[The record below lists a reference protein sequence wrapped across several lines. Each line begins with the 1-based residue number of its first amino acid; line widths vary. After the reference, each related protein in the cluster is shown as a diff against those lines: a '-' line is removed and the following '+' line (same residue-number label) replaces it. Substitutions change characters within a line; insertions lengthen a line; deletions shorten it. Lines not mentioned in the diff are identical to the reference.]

1 MSYPPLSPQGLVWA
15 AVWGVVLSC
24 CIWRPQISLSD
35 RPPAVTD
42 KTFGMQTVDHRVLAM
57 CHTWRVVVTMYP
69 KDWTSSKLSVTLV
82 EPFTFAAAPSY
93 GKTNSAD
100 WHLASGSYWHIH
112 HRWQYRNHL
121 WSSFFVPPPP
131 IYLLRSPLSLALV
144 SLYEAWKGHGASWA
158 GDQATISAFIVRLS
172 CLNSFIKADVQLVS
186 FCLFLSTP
194 RGSNLCSRFLRSG
207 KKRCMRKDISSH
219 LSLSVNQL
227 VTR

>member
-1 MSYPPLSPQGLVWA
+1 MSYPPLSPQGIVWA

-131 IYLLRSPLSLALV
+131 HILAQISTLISSGVTLWGMKRARSFLSWRSGHHFRFHSSFVLFKQ
-144 SLYEAWKGHGASWA
+144 LYQSRRAA
-158 GDQATISAFIVRLS
+158 G
-172 CLNSFIKADVQLVS
+172 
-186 FCLFLSTP
+186 LFLSL
-194 RGSNLCSRFLRSG
+194 SFHSSRL
-207 KKRCMRKDISSH
+207 
-219 LSLSVNQL
+219 
-227 VTR
+227 